1 MKFEFNQGV
10 PDKCIEW
17 LWDNVGPGNLVPC
30 KYKDVSF
37 AHYSWFYKRVTH
49 EIRSNDPKHDSNER
63 YVPTI
68 FIEDEKKAV
77 LFALRWA
84 Q

>member
-10 PDKCIEW
+10 PDECIEW
-17 LWDNVGPGNLVPC
+17 LWDNVGPGNLVPG
-30 KYKDVSF
+30 KYKDASLD
-37 AHYSWFYKRVTH
+37 HYSWFYKRVTH
-49 EIRSNDPKHDSNER
+49 EIPCHDPKHDPYSR

-68 FIEDEKKAV
+68 FIEDEKKAI
-77 LFALRWA
+77 LFALRW